1 MQGKIIKGI
10 AGFYYVHVVHSGI
23 YECKAKGIFRNKNI
37 KPLVGD
43 NVEIQ
48 ILDEAAK
55 TGNIVNI
62 KTRTNELIRP
72 AVANISQALVV
83 FAITNPMPNLNLL
96 DRFLVMMEKHNID
109 TIICFNKIDLTDE
122 EEIVK
127 YRDIYVKA
135 GYHVIFTSTKSG
147 TGIEDVKRLLEGK
160 TTAFAGPSGVGK
172 SSLLNAIIPEA
183 NSETGAISEKI
194 KRGKHTTRHSEIFN
208 IGEDTFIFDT
218 PGFSSLYVNDFEK
231 EDLGYYF
238 REFNR
243 YTDKCRFTGCA
254 HIGEPD
260 CGVKK
265 AVSDNQI
272 SRERYDNYL
281 LLYEELKN
289 KKKY

>member
-1 MQGKIIKGI
+1 M
-10 AGFYYVHVVHSGI
+10 
-23 YECKAKGIFRNKNI
+23 
-37 KPLVGD
+37 
-43 NVEIQ
+43 
-48 ILDEAAK
+48 
-55 TGNIVNI
+55 
-62 KTRTNELIRP
+62 
-72 AVANISQALVV
+72 
-83 FAITNPMPNLNLL
+83 
-96 DRFLVMMEKHNID
+96 
-109 TIICFNKIDLTDE
+109 TDE

-254 HIGEPD
+254 HIGEPY

>member
-1 MQGKIIKGI
+1 M
-10 AGFYYVHVVHSGI
+10 
-23 YECKAKGIFRNKNI
+23 
-37 KPLVGD
+37 L
-43 NVEIQ
+43 
-48 ILDEAAK
+48 
-55 TGNIVNI
+55 
-62 KTRTNELIRP
+62 
-72 AVANISQALVV
+72 
-83 FAITNPMPNLNLL
+83 
-96 DRFLVMMEKHNID
+96 
-109 TIICFNKIDLTDE
+109 
-122 EEIVK
+122 
-127 YRDIYVKA
+127 
-135 GYHVIFTSTKSG
+135 
-147 TGIEDVKRLLEGK
+147 
-160 TTAFAGPSGVGK
+160 AGPSGVGK
-172 SSLLNAIIPEA
+172 SSLTNRLVPDAAMEVG
-183 NSETGAISEKI
+183 EISRKI
-194 KRGKHTTRHSEIFN
+194 RRGKQTTRHTQIHR
-208 IGEDTFIFDT
+208 IGENAFLLDT